1 MGKWKML
8 GRLRKNRAAPPPERR
23 AVPHP
28 PLMTYDPYLIKL
40 VRRVEASKGKPNP
53 DSKH

>member
-1 MGKWKML
+1 MGKRRMP
-8 GRLRKNRAAPPPERR
+8 GRSRKSRAATPPERR

-40 VRRVEASKGKPNP
+40 VRSVEASKERP
-53 DSKH
+53 DPQRKH